1 MSDNKLLE
9 RYLGRRSLGDGES
22 EAGAEPDGNEDF
34 GAFGW
39 LRGPRE
45 RAVMLELRKKDGTV
59 IAVAYGFINRVEFSP
74 IEGITLRCG
83 QEAIR
88 IKGRGLNSEIR
99 PQIRLFQGICR
110 HRVPWI
116 QEADPASLL
125 RADKNAVIV
134 EAVEW

>member
-1 MSDNKLLE
+1 MNDRPLLE
-9 RYLGRRSLGDGES
+9 RYTGRRSSTDGETEGGS
-22 EAGAEPDGNEDF
+22 ESDGNEDF

-45 RAVMLELRKKDGTV
+45 RAAMLELRKKDGAIV
-59 IAVAYGFINRVEFSP
+59 AVAYGFINRVEFNP
-74 IEGITLRCG
+74 GEGIILRCG
-83 QEAIR
+83 QDAIR
-88 IKGRGLNSEIR
+88 IKGRRLNAEVR
-99 PQIRLFQGICR
+99 PQIRLFQGITR

-134 EAVEW
+134 EFIEW

>member
-1 MSDNKLLE
+1 MSDRLLD
-9 RYLGRRSLGDGES
+9 RYAGRRSSSDGE
-22 EAGAEPDGNEDF
+22 ADGASEPDGSEDL

-45 RAVMLELRKKDGTV
+45 RAVMLELRKKDGAIV
-59 IAVAYGFINRVEFSP
+59 AVAYGFIDRVEFHP
-74 IEGITLRCG
+74 TEGITLRCG
-83 QEAIR
+83 QEKIR
-88 IKGRGLNSEIR
+88 IKGRGLNAEVR
-99 PQIRLFQGICR
+99 PQIRLFQGITR

-116 QEADPASLL
+116 QEADASSLL